1 MHPSHLKLFREYVGR
16 FHIYKSRIKSQPTAK
31 LKPQLQINAEI
42 FLFYFIK
49 DFDQISCHV
58 KLINILCFLQMWGG
72 VWICVIPSG
81 GVVNLLCA
89 YKGCKYPHTTFLLSK
104 KSFFFLMLIYFIFLN
119 QALISCMDNNICKVT
134 IFFIFFPPQ
143 DRTNHSTATAGQAL
157 IFPSWVLCMW
167 L

>member
-104 KSFFFLMLIYFIFLN
+104 KSFFFLMLIFFFFFLN

-134 IFFIFFPPQ
+134 IFFIFFPLK
-143 DRTNHSTATAGQAL
+143 TELSTVYVAL
-157 IFPSWVLCMW
+157 VSVIKEKHGEWP
-167 L
+167 

>member
-104 KSFFFLMLIYFIFLN
+104 KSFFFFYVNFFFFLN

-134 IFFIFFPPQ
+134 IFFYFFPPQ

-157 IFPSWVLCMW
+157 IFPS
-167 L
+167 